1 MKKIYLWLKRHI
13 KCWNEGHDWYYSEYA
28 DYWFCKRCKK
38 ATKIPNWLKEGQYM
52 ATYCGECPFFKWED
66 TYGYGIC
73 DISGF
78 AKNCSLEC
86 SFRVFD
92 QLTNEQAFKVFFH
105 ILLCRRGAKIG
116 MPPPALLGLAIDK
129 AIRVL
134 RQKIKE
140 EK

>member
-1 MKKIYLWLKRHI
+1 M
-13 KCWNEGHDWYYSEYA
+13 
-28 DYWFCKRCKK
+28 
-38 ATKIPNWLKEGQYM
+38 
-52 ATYCGECPFFKWED
+52 TYCGECPFFKWED

-78 AKNCSLEC
+78 AKNCSFEDGLK
-86 SFRVFD
+86 
-92 QLTNEQAFKVFFH
+92 QLTKRQAIKVLH
-105 ILLCRRGAKIG
+105 HAQKWRRGEKIG

-140 EK
+140 EKS